1 MPDVQTQNK
10 MILEHLKVHGSI
22 TGPQAVELFGCYRL
36 SARIYDL
43 KEAGH
48 KIESVMMDGINRFG
62 ARTHFARYTLLRKK
76 ED

>member
-1 MPDVQTQNK
+1 MPDIQTQNK

-62 ARTHFARYTLLRKK
+62 ARTHFARYTLIGKK
-76 ED
+76 EE